1 MRWFRRKE
9 PLHERL
15 AREAGI
21 DDELAVEPIDGEPD
35 DGIEDEL
42 DEESIAGDDRFEEG
56 DDDDDIGDVGGPLEP
71 PPVLPFPPSEDPST
85 HLAGMHDFLLRPGG
99 YDAFAWVDAPGVAGD
114 RLEFVVLPNRSLIV
128 LQQEGEEEPLEVFAE
143 AVETQI
149 APPYRARA
157 RREKGDRWSVYARTT
172 QILELPGV
180 DADELEVTMLA
191 GELTATVD
199 GNLEPLYAL
208 ADERGYD
215 DFFAR
220 AEWLEDDVYEVRME
234 AL

>member
-1 MRWFRRKE
+1 MRWFRREE

-21 DDELAVEPIDGEPD
+21 DDELTIEPIDGEPD

-42 DEESIAGDDRFEEG
+42 DEESIAGDEQYEEG
-56 DDDDDIGDVGGPLEP
+56 DDDDGIGDRDGPLEP
-71 PPVLPFPPSEDPST
+71 PPVLPFPPSDDPSP
-85 HLAGMHDFLLRPGG
+85 HLAGMDDFLLRPGG
-99 YDAFAWVDAPGVAGD
+99 YDAFGWTDAPGVAGT

-128 LQQEGEEEPLEVFAE
+128 LQQDGEEPLDVFAE

-157 RREKGDRWSVYARTT
+157 RREKGDRWSVYARAT

-180 DADELEVTMLA
+180 DTDELEVTVLA
-191 GELTATVD
+191 GESTATVD
-199 GNLEPLYAL
+199 GDLGPLYAL
-208 ADERGYD
+208 ADERGYHE
-215 DFFAR
+215 FFAR

>member
-1 MRWFRRKE
+1 MRWFKRDE

-21 DDELAVEPIDGEPD
+21 EDALEEEEEEADAAPDGLMEEELEEEAVYDGGPGGDE
-35 DGIEDEL
+35 
-42 DEESIAGDDRFEEG
+42 
-56 DDDDDIGDVGGPLEP
+56 GPLEP
-71 PPVLPFPPSEDPST
+71 PPVLPFPSRDDPSP
-85 HLAGMHDFLLRPGG
+85 HLAGMDDFLLRPGG
-99 YDAFAWVDAPGVAGD
+99 YDAFAWADAPDVAGT

-128 LQQEGEEEPLEVFAE
+128 LQQDGEDSLDVFAE

-157 RREKGDRWSVYARTT
+157 RREKGDRWSVYARATH
-172 QILELPGV
+172 IVELPGI
-180 DADELEVTMLA
+180 DADELEVTVLA
-191 GELTATVD
+191 GESTATVD
-199 GNLEPLYAL
+199 GDLGPLYAL

-220 AEWLEDDVYEVRME
+220 AEWLEDGVYEVRME